1 MSILLPCFS
10 CLYHAQNF
18 LKSRKRGEIASAR
31 KNSSSFSCENV
42 DYNILVS
49 EIKPLEDIMVG
60 FAVALKER
68 HTVNDEIL
76 LLSSIIE
83 SFYDL
88 KSRCISL
95 GANYEN
101 YFSRMWEHCHNSQNA
116 DFPYIEKY
124 EERLGFLQQKKN
136 ILLAEEQL
144 KDKEMVDLDQKI
156 IEVLKSK
163 KEILQT
169 DLYKCFDPVVQSEI
183 SSILYFMAKDGTIH
197 RTKSGKTYLIK
208 YQN

>member
-1 MSILLPCFS
+1 MKFL
-10 CLYHAQNF
+10 NF
-18 LKSRKRGEIASAR
+18 LKSHRGSKIAPAR
-31 KNSSSFSCENV
+31 KNSSSFFYENV

-49 EIKPLEDIMVG
+49 EIKPLEDIMIG

-88 KSRCISL
+88 KSKCVSL

-101 YFSRMWEHCHNSQNA
+101 YFYRMWEHCHNSQNA
-116 DFPYIEKY
+116 DFSYIEKF
-124 EERLGFLQQKKN
+124 EERLDFLQQEKN
-136 ILLAEEQL
+136 VLLAEEQL

-156 IEVLKSK
+156 IEVIKSK

-183 SSILYFMAKDGTIH
+183 SSILYFMAKDGKIH

-208 YQN
+208 YKN